1 MMRERMMGTG
11 KLHSRPKTLMSTV
24 FFIILQKVGALKNR
38 TNQSK
43 PTHRLPRYPR
53 LGSKSRK
60 AIWMPY
66 MGMYL

>member
-1 MMRERMMGTG
+1 MR
-11 KLHSRPKTLMSTV
+11 TV
-24 FFIILQKVGALKNR
+24 FFIIRQKVGALKNR
-38 TNQSK
+38 MNQSK
-43 PTHRLPRYPR
+43 PTHRLAVKPR